1 MIASGRQAPIAV
13 SGGRR
18 ILPYLRVDFRA
29 RRVVLVGSAAAVPQN
44 EAPDDPTARAR
55 PEGRVRTALFL
66 AGLSCL
72 ALAAAAQAPP
82 AAQPSPPQPF
92 LAQQLQVIL
101 RSRAPVSGKP
111 PELHADGSP
120 FRATPDLPCFY
131 ERRGFAAAWTG
142 DSGLRPEA
150 DALLAAIADAAGDG
164 LRPEDYHLSDLRQ
177 RIPQAAGRP
186 SPAELA
192 ELDLEL
198 TDSFLRL
205 AADLAHGL
213 VNPELIYSDCA
224 LDVPEVDLPG
234 VLEKALSDGSVR
246 QALADLAPAHP
257 EYRALK
263 QALAVLRAVAERGG
277 WPAVPAGP
285 ALRPGDKNERVAAVR
300 ARLEASGDLAPPAPA
315 GPAAPA
321 EERDV
326 FDAPL
331 HAALQS
337 FQQRQGLDAD
347 GAVGPATLEALNVSA
362 ADRVRQIEINLDRW
376 RWLPRDLGERYVMVN
391 IAGFNLDVIESG
403 KPVLSMRIV
412 AGKPSSRTPMFTG
425 TLTHLVL
432 NPYWNVPPGILK
444 NEILPKMRRDPGYLA
459 RENLEAL
466 PGGGV
471 RQKPGPNNALGKIK
485 FLFPNR
491 FNVYLHDTPS
501 RALFSR
507 SVRTFSHGCIR
518 VEKPLDLAEYLL
530 RDDPAWTRKKIES
543 VLGDGRERWIVVPHP
558 LPVHLVYWTAWIDD
572 AGVLH
577 FRKDVYGRDRPLLE
591 TLAGK
596 PLTPQ

>member
-1 MIASGRQAPIAV
+1 M
-13 SGGRR
+13 R
-18 ILPYLRVDFRA
+18 I
-29 RRVVLVGSAAAVPQN
+29 
-44 EAPDDPTARAR
+44 
-55 PEGRVRTALFL
+55 ALFL

-72 ALAAAAQAPP
+72 ALAAAAQSPPP
-82 AAQPSPPQPF
+82 AQPPPPQAF
-92 LAQQLQVIL
+92 LAQQVKVIL
-101 RSRAPVSGKP
+101 RARIPASGKP
-111 PELHADGSP
+111 PELIASGAA
-120 FRATPDLPCFY
+120 FRSTPDLPCFY
-131 ERRGFAAAWTG
+131 DRRGFTPAWTG
-142 DSGLRPEA
+142 DSGLRRDA
-150 DALLAAIADAAGDG
+150 DELLAALADAGGDG
-164 LRPEDYHLSDLRQ
+164 LRPEDYHLPDLRQ
-177 RIPQAAGRP
+177 RVQQTAGRP

-205 AADLAHGL
+205 AADLAHGR

-224 LDVPEVDLPG
+224 LDMPEVDLPG
-234 VLEKALSDGSVR
+234 VLEKALATGSVR

-263 QALAVLRAVAERGG
+263 QALAAIRALADRGG
-277 WPAVPAGP
+277 WPVVPAGP
-285 ALRPGDKNERVAAVR
+285 ALHPGDKNERVAALR
-300 ARLEASGDLAPPAPA
+300 DRLEASGDLAPPPAPA
-315 GPAAPA
+315 DPIDPAG
-321 EERDV
+321 ERDL

-331 HAALQS
+331 QIALQS

-362 ADRVRQIEINLDRW
+362 ADRVRQIEVNLDRW

-432 NPYWNVPPGILK
+432 NPYWNIPPGILK

-471 RQKPGPNNALGKIK
+471 RQKPGSNNALGKIK

-507 SVRTFSHGCIR
+507 SERTFSHGCIR
-518 VEKPLDLAEYLL
+518 VEKPLDLAEHLL
-530 RDDPAWTRKKIES
+530 HDDPAWTRKKIES

-558 LPVHLVYWTAWIDD
+558 LPVHLVFWTAWVDE

-591 TLAGK
+591 MLAAD
-596 PLTPQ
+596 